1 MQQEGYSLPA
11 PVLMAI
17 LSGKSI
23 PWCWNLLWLLPH
35 LPVAKDPERSQ
46 EAARESWQKH
56 PWSSL
61 GGNQGHNP
69 TTNLVGSS
77 WGLGNTFAG
86 AKGQELETC
95 SRKKPIHTHRFRYCR
110 FKEQA
115 STQQSCPFPAGPW
128 TLRSSGG
135 WPPLRPHKETTWQSR
150 EEPVVKN
157 HVFLTLS
164 THFRG
169 LFCFHWFIYFKKW
182 ERTKTTK
189 FSAKTAG
196 TSKFKQKL
204 LIPWQST
211 IFLPSPG

>member
-56 PWSSL
+56 SWSSL

-69 TTNLVGSS
+69 TTNLVDSS

-95 SRKKPIHTHRFRYCR
+95 SRKKPIHTHTI
-110 FKEQA
+110 
-115 STQQSCPFPAGPW
+115 SDTVG
-128 TLRSSGG
+128 LRSRHQPSSPAPFQQAHGHWG
-135 WPPLRPHKETTWQSR
+135 AAVADPHCIPTKKPLGR
-150 EEPVVKN
+150 
-157 HVFLTLS
+157 
-164 THFRG
+164 
-169 LFCFHWFIYFKKW
+169 
-182 ERTKTTK
+182 
-189 FSAKTAG
+189 AG
-196 TSKFKQKL
+196 KSQLQKITS
-204 LIPWQST
+204 S
-211 IFLPSPG
+211 